1 MWSQIETKRPTGYS
15 ISSDGGLLWQN
26 CLCVLRDKG
35 ILKDIMTEA
44 HDTSY
49 VFHPG
54 STKMYQDLKRYY
66 WWFGMKRNIADFV
79 SRCLTC
85 QQVKAPRQ
93 RSVGLLQPLNVP
105 QWKWEAVCMDFVS
118 GLPKTKQG
126 FNVIWVI
133 VDRLT
138 KTAHFIPG
146 KSTYRVDRWA
156 QLYIKEIVR
165 LHGVPVSIVSNR
177 DTRFTSQFLRS
188 LQKALETQLRFR
200 IVDCSL

>member
-1 MWSQIETKRPTGYS
+1 
-15 ISSDGGLLWQN
+15 
-26 CLCVLRDKG
+26 
-35 ILKDIMTEA
+35 
-44 HDTSY
+44 
-49 VFHPG
+49 
-54 STKMYQDLKRYY
+54 
-66 WWFGMKRNIADFV
+66 MKRDIVDFV

-93 RSVGLLQPLNVP
+93 RPAGLLQPLSVP
-105 QWKWEAVCMDFVS
+105 QWKWEAVCMDFIS

-138 KTAHFIPG
+138 KTAHFIRG

-165 LHGVPVSIVSNR
+165 LHGVPTSTVSDR
-177 DTRFTSQFLRS
+177 DTTFTSQLWKSF
-188 LQKALETQLRFR
+188 QKALGIQLRFSTAFHHQTDGQTELDLLEY
-200 IVDCSL
+200 VASLFLRFLWVLGRTSAFDGACLQ